1 MRAHHAERVEVST
14 RRFASRWVAAIAL
27 ATFGGGVLV
36 GRISADSSGKSVGLD
51 CSGQARASIDLP
63 PGVAAGVTVGYFSQ
77 CDQANASRVAGSTER
92 FVDLFTSPTGTQK
105 VARWYFQCGY
115 PEGLSAPD
123 GPRPQTC
130 H

>member
-36 GRISADSSGKSVGLD
+36 GRVSVGSSGKSVGLD
-51 CSGQARASIDLP
+51 CSGQGRASIGLP
-63 PGVAAGVTVGYFSQ
+63 PGVAAGVSVGYFSQ
-77 CDQANASRVAGSTER
+77 CDQENARRVAGSPAP
-92 FVDLFTSPTGTQK
+92 FVYVFSSPTGTQK

-115 PEGLSAPD
+115 PEGLSAPG
-123 GPRPQTC
+123 GPRPQAC
-130 H
+130 R